1 MSALLS
7 PPPAAPPPPAP
18 KRRPP
23 SEAERLS
30 ALVGQL
36 MSLVTR
42 RCAGDTLTILTESG
56 LTMAQLVS
64 LHFLEQTGARSVSAI
79 AATLRLSPAATS
91 HLVDRL
97 VQAKLV
103 ERREDPDDRRAKRV
117 AITPAGTALAA
128 RVQAERT
135 REFGQVLGHLTP
147 ALRRRFAAV
156 LTLVNRELAS
166 LSEETKPTSKEAKP

>member
-1 MSALLS
+1 MSAIA
-7 PPPAAPPPPAP
+7 PPARPPQ
-18 KRRPP
+18 KRRPLG
-23 SEAERLS
+23 ETERLS
-30 ALVGQL
+30 ALIGEL
-36 MSLVTR
+36 MSQVHR
-42 RCAGDTLTILTESG
+42 RSAGDTLTILTESG

-64 LHFLEQTGARSVSAI
+64 LHFLQQTGARSVSAI

-97 VQAKLV
+97 VQARLV
-103 ERREDPDDRRAKRV
+103 ERKEDPDDRRAKRV
-117 AITPAGTALAA
+117 GITPAGTALAA

-135 REFGQVLGHLTP
+135 REFADVLGRLNP

-166 LSEETKPTSKEAKP
+166 LSEETKTSKEAKP